1 MTVSAQ
7 IGNAIKV
14 RLENILTA
22 NGYRTDAGQDVALGW
37 RHQDDSFPL
46 PNLTVVETGYEIL
59 GDAKRGGNLRIQI
72 EWTVEGLTEIG
83 PSALETLYDMEADVI
98 RAVHS
103 SNPDLDGLVRS
114 LRYTGR
120 NLAGPEE
127 GSRLAA
133 VQVRFISEHAEQIP

>member
-7 IGNAIKV
+7 IGTAIEG
-14 RLENILTA
+14 RSENILTA

-59 GDAKRGGNLRIQI
+59 GAAKRGGNLRIQI
-72 EWTVEGLTEIG
+72 EWTVEGVTEIG
-83 PSALETLYDMEADVI
+83 PNALKTLYDIEADVI
-98 RAVHS
+98 RAVHDP
-103 SNPDLDGLVRS
+103 NPDLDGLVRS
-114 LRYTGR
+114 LHYTGR
-120 NLAGPEE
+120 KLAGPEE

-133 VQVRFISEHAEQIP
+133 VQVLFVSEHAEQIP